1 MYTRSGPEDMIKLE
15 AKHWTVVGDLMVS
28 FNLPG
33 PIPDAVWRDY
43 CDTIAS
49 PQVLKVL
56 AASIGAVEVDSG
68 QRQQINL
75 ALRTAPQTMAAI
87 VTDEAIVR
95 GLMTATAWLGRVDL
109 KAFPWH
115 RVADAYRHLAPTGIG
130 EKQALDLVD
139 EVRARVEAAEPRL
152 AK

>member
-1 MYTRSGPEDMIKLE
+1 MLKRE
-15 AKHWTVVGDLMVS
+15 AKNWTVVGDLMVS
-28 FNLPG
+28 FYLPG
-33 PIPDAVWRDY
+33 PIPTDVWDDY

-49 PQVLKVL
+49 PEVLKVL
-56 AASIGAVEVDSG
+56 SASIGAVEVDSS
-68 QRQQINL
+68 QRKQISL
-75 ALRTAPQTMAAI
+75 ALRTAPRAAAAI

-109 KAFPWH
+109 KAFAWH
-115 RVADAYRHLAPTGIG
+115 KVADAYRHLAPTGLD

-139 EVRARVEAAEPRL
+139 EVRRRVEAHPRVA

>member
-1 MYTRSGPEDMIKLE
+1 MIKLE
-15 AKHWTVVGDLMVS
+15 AKGWTVVGDLMVS
-28 FNLPG
+28 FHLPG
-33 PIPDAVWRDY
+33 PIPRDAWDDY

-49 PQVLKVL
+49 ASVLKVL
-56 AASIGAVEVDSG
+56 ATSIGAVEVDSD
-68 QRQQINL
+68 QRKQMSL
-75 ALRTAPQTMAAI
+75 ALRTPPRAAAAI

-115 RVADAYRHLAPTGIG
+115 KVADAYRYLAPTGCD

-139 EVRARVEAAEPRL
+139 VVRRRVEASARSRS
-152 AK
+152 K